1 LKTHEWSKLKKDLNK
16 LTFSTSEIKGVEFLT
31 AVHKLDVETAVLF
44 KNIFK
49 ISGVTSD
56 QLRNFGSREGV
67 SSQLLDAFEKFELTV
82 DGDEV
87 MKEFN
92 LKPSKELGDKIRELE
107 TNNFKKL
114 L

>member
-1 LKTHEWSKLKKDLNK
+1 MLQ
-16 LTFSTSEIKGVEFLT
+16 
-31 AVHKLDVETAVLF
+31 F
-44 KNIFK
+44 KNSFK
-49 ISGVTSD
+49 SSGVSSD

-67 SSQLLDAFEKFELTV
+67 LSQLLDAFEKFELSV
-82 DGDEV
+82 VGEDV

-114 L
+114 LGIS

>member
-1 LKTHEWSKLKKDLNK
+1 
-16 LTFSTSEIKGVEFLT
+16 
-31 AVHKLDVETAVLF
+31 LDIETAVLF

-49 ISGVTSD
+49 NSGVTSD
-56 QLRNFGSREGV
+56 QLRNFGSREGI
-67 SSQLLDAFEKFELTV
+67 SSKLLDAFEKFELTV

-87 MKEFN
+87 MKEFK